1 MEKESYMSPA
11 QMKSKDEENDFFNRV
26 KEAKD
31 PDWEINQGMAATPE
45 DPPKQKSKRQVR
57 FLLSNGSPLSNQQKD
72 KLKKELH
79 TGAVKE
85 K

>member
-31 PDWEINQGMAATPE
+31 PDWE
-45 DPPKQKSKRQVR
+45 RRWR
-57 FLLSNGSPLSNQQKD
+57 FILSCHRPLANDQSWHEIQ
-72 KLKKELH
+72 
-79 TGAVKE
+79 T
-85 K
+85 